1 MVMRG
6 QLDPLV
12 EWMREQGVRRVRLP
26 DGLEVELDV
35 FAEERR
41 REAESLERA
50 SAAMDG
56 RPDGF
61 EEEARAANDRP
72 APIASTFADVDG
84 AGVCS
89 CGHSWLDHSE
99 AGCLHGCSHE
109 VCTSSATVAPEPSP

>member
-26 DGLEVELDV
+26 DGLEVELDPFV
-35 FAEERR
+35 EERR
-41 REAESLERA
+41 RNYAEAVRA

-56 RPDGF
+56 NPPAEVD
-61 EEEARAANDRP
+61 DRP
-72 APIASTFADVDG
+72 APVAQALADEDG

-89 CGHSWLDHSE
+89 CGHSWLEHSE
-99 AGCLHGCSHE
+99 AGCFRGCSLA
-109 VCTSSATVAPEPSP
+109 VCTSTSGQEATE

>member
-1 MVMRG
+1 MRG

-41 REAESLERA
+41 RDAEALARA

-56 RPDGF
+56 RPPA
-61 EEEARAANDRP
+61 EEESRP
-72 APIASTFADVDG
+72 APVASAFADVDG

-89 CGHSWLDHSE
+89 CGHSWLEHSE
-99 AGCLHGCSHE
+99 GGCLHGCSHE
-109 VCTSSATVAPEPSP
+109 VCTSSATVAPEPSA